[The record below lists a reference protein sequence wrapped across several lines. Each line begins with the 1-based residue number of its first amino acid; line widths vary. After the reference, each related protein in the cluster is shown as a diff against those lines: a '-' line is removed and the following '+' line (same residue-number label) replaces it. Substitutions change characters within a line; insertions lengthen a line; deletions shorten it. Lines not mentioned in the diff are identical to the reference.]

1 MPVYEYLC
9 ESCGDFTAMR
19 PMSEYQAPQ
28 PCPDCG
34 ASAPRVMLT
43 APHFS
48 GMARESLVAHATNE
62 RAANAPMTTGEFAAK
77 SAAAR
82 HGSGCSCCSGGM
94 KSRTK
99 KSKTATAAS
108 GAKSFPSARPWMISH

>member
-1 MPVYEYLC
+1 MPVYEYMC

-19 PMSEYQAPQ
+19 PMSEYLAPQ

-34 ASAPRVMLT
+34 GTAPRVMLT
-43 APHFS
+43 APAFS
-48 GMARESLVAHATNE
+48 GLSREVRTAHATNE
-62 RAANAPMTTGEFAAK
+62 RASHAPMNTGEYKAK
-77 SAAAR
+77 HA
-82 HGSGCSCCSGGM
+82 SGCSCCSGM

-99 KSKTATAAS
+99 AGKTATAKS

>member
-1 MPVYEYLC
+1 MPVYEYQC

-19 PMSEYQAPQ
+19 PMSEYQDPQ

-34 ASAPRVMLT
+34 ASAPRVLLT

-48 GMARESLVAHATNE
+48 GMSRESFAAHATNE
-62 RAANAPMTTGEFAAK
+62 RAANAPMTTGEYAAK
-77 SAAAR
+77 K
-82 HGSGCSCCSGGM
+82 HGSGCSCCSGM

>member
-9 ESCGDFTAMR
+9 EDCGDFTALR
-19 PMSEYQAPQ
+19 PMSEYQTPQ

-34 ASAPRVMLT
+34 AAAPRVMLT

-48 GMARESLVAHATNE
+48 GMSRESFTAHATNE
-62 RAANAPMTTGEFAAK
+62 RAANAPLTPGEFKAK
-77 SAAAR
+77 QKHPS
-82 HGSGCSCCSGGM
+82 SCSCCSGGM
-94 KSRTK
+94 KSRS

>member
-1 MPVYEYLC
+1 MPVYEYEC

-28 PCPDCG
+28 PCPDCS
-34 ASAPRVMLT
+34 AMAPRVMLT

-48 GMARESLVAHATNE
+48 GLSRDSLKAHATNE
-62 RAANAPMTTGEFAAK
+62 RASHAPMTTGEYAAK
-77 SAAAR
+77 QHPS
-82 HGSGCSCCSGGM
+82 SCSCCAGGM